1 MAWHPFRNIGL
12 KIAATA
18 VGTML
23 WFTVTGRVIE
33 RRVTV
38 SVSYSNVPAGFEMT
52 GDQPDDA
59 TVRVRGGDTA
69 VSALGPGNLHVI
81 VDLSD
86 AHVGTNLI
94 PLRTDEVVAP
104 LDVEVL
110 QIEPST
116 VGVTLEKAGRLDV
129 EVKPVI
135 EGEPAAGYDIASI
148 EVQPR
153 TVTVIGPVSRLADQP
168 SVITE
173 RISIAGRTGTVTETV
188 NVGVS
193 DSQLRLGDTHSVR
206 VTVRL
211 EKRDSTER
219 TTNP

>member
-1 MAWHPFRNIGL
+1 
-12 KIAATA
+12 
-18 VGTML
+18 
-23 WFTVTGRVIE
+23 
-33 RRVTV
+33 
-38 SVSYSNVPAGFEMT
+38 MT

-153 TVTVIGPVSRLADQP
+153 SVTVIGPVSRLADQP